1 MHILRTNISVIE
13 YSHYL
18 DIVEIFVTTHI
29 FRVFW
34 DPLEDD
40 NFPREIR
47 DNQSIWNR
55 SYVIS
60 ILTNAYS
67 TWRKY
72 ENNLLARYEGFDC
85 IDSHLE
91 CADPESSW
99 TIETL
104 TPPTAPKF
112 LSNGTKATTDWIQSQ
127 CCQLFSEPGTEI
139 LFFRFNLQNNFFTR
153 Y

>member
-85 IDSHLE
+85 IDSHIE

-99 TIETL
+99 TIEWNSNST
-104 TPPTAPKF
+104 
-112 LSNGTKATTDWIQSQ
+112 NGTKVSLQRHQSHNRLNPKSVLPT
-127 CCQLFSEPGTEI
+127 LFWARNWNSVFQI
-139 LFFRFNLQNNFFTR
+139 
-153 Y
+153 